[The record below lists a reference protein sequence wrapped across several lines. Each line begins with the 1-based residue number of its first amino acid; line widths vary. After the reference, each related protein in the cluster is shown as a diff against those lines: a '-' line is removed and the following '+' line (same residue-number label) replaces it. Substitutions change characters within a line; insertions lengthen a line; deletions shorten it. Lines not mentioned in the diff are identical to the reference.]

1 MEAYDA
7 GQRYFGENYVQELC
21 GKAPVLPNDIL
32 WHFIGPLQ
40 SNKAATLVKTVG
52 LDQLHCVETVATL
65 KLAKKLDKA
74 VSDLKDKDSNNS
86 NKKLNIYLQINT
98 RGKDTKSGLVPG
110 SDMIDVARSIVE
122 ECPHL
127 NLRGLMTIGTPGDMS
142 YFDTL
147 IECRTNLA
155 QELGLNVEDLDLSMG
170 MSGDFE
176 EAIHRGATNVRVG
189 STIFGERDYYSNRK

>member
-74 VSDLKDKDSNNS
+74 VSDLKEEDSNNS

-98 RGKDTKSGLVPG
+98 SGKDTKSGLVPG

-127 NLRGLMTIGTPGDMS
+127 NLRGLMTIGAPGDMS
-142 YFDTL
+142 CFDTL
-147 IECRTNLA
+147 VECRTNLA

-189 STIFGERDYYSNRK
+189 STVWLIVLHTP